1 MIQVE
6 VRLYATL
13 RQYRPRIALG
23 KSFKVTLP
31 AESTIAQLLQRLG
44 IPVDEMK
51 RAFVNGIIEEEDYLV
66 KDGDRIG
73 IFPPIAGGAVK
84 LLRDNAGTPG
94 GEDP

>member
-13 RQYRPRIALG
+13 RQYRPRVALG
-23 KSFKVTLP
+23 KSFKVKLP

-51 RAFVNGIIEEEDYLV
+51 RAFVNGIIEEEDYQV
-66 KDGDRIG
+66 KDGDSIG
-73 IFPPIAGGAVK
+73 IFPPIAGGAAK
-84 LLRDNAGTPG
+84 LLRDDPGKLAGGSP
-94 GEDP
+94 